1 VLAGRP
7 TPTDVVAIN
16 HYVLTYGSRL
26 LVTALGLAISV
37 VSARGLGA
45 DGRGRLA
52 VAVTATGVLVQL
64 ANLGFSS
71 AIIYVVSRR
80 ARRAP
85 RALGL
90 AYTAAGALL
99 AVAALVFG
107 ASSLVGVG
115 WPLAGLVVAWAPIQ
129 LLTVLQD
136 QVFLGLR
143 RLPVYTA
150 IQMGSRLAA
159 LGAAG
164 TAAWLA
170 PGNVLAFASGQ
181 VAVEGCAALAGAGL
195 LARSG
200 VAPRAWSWR
209 WLRPVRAIALRALPP
224 LLFGFLLVRSDILL
238 VGWFHP
244 PAVVGS
250 YALAAQ
256 LVDLLLLFPGTVG
269 VVLFPRL
276 ARSADPARDTARL
289 SRSVG
294 LALAGVAAAMA
305 VLGAPVITLVFGP
318 DFAPAYRSLLLLLPG
333 AVALGYESILTQYFS
348 NRGYPP
354 FLSRYWAAVFAL
366 NLVGNLLLV
375 PRLGA
380 LGAALTSSACYAT
393 LCGLVARRFVQS
405 SGLPWSA
412 LWRVDTP
419 SPPLARG

>member
-1 VLAGRP
+1 MRAGRP

-37 VSARGLGA
+37 VSARGLGPE
-45 DGRGRLA
+45 GRGRLA

-64 ANLGFSS
+64 ANLGLSS
-71 AIIYVVSRR
+71 AIIYAVSRR

-99 AVAALVFG
+99 AGAVLAFGVAN
-107 ASSLVGVG
+107 SVGLG

-150 IQMGSRLAA
+150 IQLGSRLAA

-164 TAAWLA
+164 AAAWLA
-170 PGNVLAFASGQ
+170 PGNVLAFATGQ

-200 VAPRAWSWR
+200 VAPRVWSWR

-256 LVDLLLLFPGTVG
+256 LVDLLLLFPSTVG

-289 SRSVG
+289 SRNVG

-305 VLGAPVITLVFGP
+305 VMGAPVIALVFGR

-333 AVALGYESILTQYFS
+333 AVALGYETVLAQFFAS
-348 NRGYPP
+348 RGFPA
-354 FLSRYWAAVFAL
+354 FLSRYWSGVFAL
-366 NLVGNLLLV
+366 NLLGNLLLI
-375 PRLGA
+375 PTLGA
-380 LGAALTSSACYAT
+380 MGAALTSSVCYAT
-393 LCGLVARRFVQS
+393 LCGLVARRFVRD
-405 SGLPWSA
+405 SGLPWST
-412 LWRVDTP
+412 LWRGGAHV
-419 SPPLARG
+419 PPRRRA

>member
-1 VLAGRP
+1 MRAGRP
-7 TPTDVVAIN
+7 TPTDLVAIN

-107 ASSLVGVG
+107 ASSLVGLN

-170 PGNVLAFASGQ
+170 PGNVLAFAGGQ

-195 LARSG
+195 LASTG

-209 WLRPVRAIALRALPP
+209 WVRPVRAIALRALPP
-224 LLFGFLLVRSDILL
+224 LLFGFLLVRSDILI

-256 LVDLLLLFPGTVG
+256 LVDLLLLFPSTVG

-276 ARSADPARDTARL
+276 ARSAEPARDTARL
-289 SRSVG
+289 SRKVG

-305 VLGAPVITLVFGP
+305 VLGAPVIALVFGR
-318 DFAPAYRSLLLLLPG
+318 DFAPAYRLLLLLLPG
-333 AVALGYESILTQYFS
+333 AVALGYESVLTQYFS
-348 NRGYPP
+348 NRGFPP
-354 FLSRYWAAVFAL
+354 FLSRYWAGVFAM
-366 NLVGNLLLV
+366 NLAGNLFLV
-375 PRLGA
+375 PPLGA

-393 LCGLVARRFVQS
+393 LCGLVVRRFVRA
-405 SGLPWSA
+405 SGLPWSV
-412 LWRVDTP
+412 LWRAGPP
-419 SPPLARG
+419 SSPSARG